1 MKIDI
6 DIDLLSACREL
17 LRLQNRDKPHYKP
30 PTRKA
35 DLAFFINELLYQKLR
50 TEAQLYENMYYIR
63 SESLNMWL
71 DAYRKAKR

>member
-6 DIDLLSACREL
+6 DIDLMSACREL

-50 TEAQLYENMYYIR
+50 TEAQLYEKMYSLR
-63 SESLNMWL
+63 SEELDNWL
-71 DAYRKAKR
+71 KAYREAER

>member
-17 LRLQNRDKPHYKP
+17 LRLQNRDKPNYTP

-35 DLAFFINELLYQKLR
+35 DLAFFINELLYQKLK
-50 TEAQLYENMYYIR
+50 TEAQYYEKMYSR
-63 SESLNMWL
+63 DSGSLIMWL
-71 DAYRKAKR
+71 EAHRKAER